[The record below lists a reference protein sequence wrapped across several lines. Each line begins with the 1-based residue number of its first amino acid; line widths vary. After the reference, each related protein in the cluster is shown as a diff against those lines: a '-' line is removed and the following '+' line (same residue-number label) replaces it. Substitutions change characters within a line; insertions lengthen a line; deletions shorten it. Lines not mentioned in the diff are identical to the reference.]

1 MYHIIWV
8 IWPTA
13 SWKDTVAQYIS
24 NKLKIPFYQISQPL
38 KEIAKQRNIP
48 ITRENLI
55 TLWRELAQKYWDEFL
70 AKYLVENAKE
80 NKLILVWMRQLW
92 QLDWLRKYTNFVLIW
107 VNADPLLRFERILK
121 RNKPWDP
128 KTFEEF
134 LKLEQKDDWESV
146 QKISECMKQ
155 VDFLIENEWSLKQL
169 YKKVDEILKKLKHL

>member
-1 MYHIIWV
+1 MKSVIWI

-13 SWKDTVAQYIS
+13 SWKDTVATYIS
-24 NKLKIPFYQISQPL
+24 HKLNIPLYQISQPL

-55 TLWRELAQKYWDEFL
+55 KLWRELAQKYWDEYL

-92 QLDWLRKYTNFVLIW
+92 QLERLKNHTNFILIW
-107 VNADPLLRFERILK
+107 VDANPLFRFERILK

-134 LKLEQKDDWESV
+134 LKLEQKDNWESV

-155 VDFLIENEWSLKQL
+155 VDFLIKNEWSLEQL
-169 YKKVDEILKKLKHL
+169 YKKVDEVLEKINF